1 MKVHWELKVKFRFA
15 GITWGKFEQSGDLP
29 VPVPPLPVP
38 IDKVVVDTRGVW
50 LRVSVV

>member
-1 MKVHWELKVKFRFA
+1 MRIHWELRIRFRAF
-15 GITWGKFEQSGDLP
+15 GITFGKLEKSGDVP

-38 IDKVVVDTRGVW
+38 IDKVLVDERGVW